1 MISWMQAVLQETD
14 VGNRLVTAYIAE
26 DQGRERQYIDFR
38 MPVAGRKWVV
48 SGCFDIARA
57 GDLAELIYDALHDA
71 RVRVPKAH

>member
-57 GDLAELIYDALHDA
+57 ADLAKPIYDALHDA
-71 RVRVPKAH
+71 RVRVPRAH